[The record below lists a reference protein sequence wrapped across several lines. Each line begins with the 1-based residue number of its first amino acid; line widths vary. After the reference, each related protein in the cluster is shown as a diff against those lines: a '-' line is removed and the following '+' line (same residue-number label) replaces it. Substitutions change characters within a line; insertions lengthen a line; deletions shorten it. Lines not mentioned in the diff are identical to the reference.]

1 MRRTARS
8 VLLGALAVALVLS
21 TAPMA
26 MAVAPRAGTGPA
38 ATAVYRVSAL
48 HVSHDMVK
56 TGVPFEATGSVVPTI
71 APGDTSTTVA
81 VQVFKGAISARPS
94 QVTTAAAALTG
105 PVGSGTGFDATIV
118 FDRPGVYLLR
128 AVVLHNGVIV
138 GRSPVRPMTALL
150 PYRVTGPRVARSVVR
165 AGVQFE
171 ASGSVVPTID
181 LSDVSIAVAVRVFS
195 VGKRGALSQVA
206 TVPGTLTGPVGNG
219 TGYAAS
225 VALPKAGAYVLDT
238 IVTDGGV
245 IAGRSG
251 LRAMTA
257 LLPYV
262 VTTPHVKR
270 PVVPAGVAFDA
281 SGSVGPTIALDDTA
295 TTVAVRVFRIG
306 RHGKLSLVASVAA
319 TLTGPAGKGTGY
331 DASVTLSKPGSYALR
346 AVVLRGGEVL
356 GRSEL
361 RLMLAKRAPAITAV
375 SRSR

>member
-1 MRRTARS
+1 
-8 VLLGALAVALVLS
+8 VA
-21 TAPMA
+21 
-26 MAVAPRAGTGPA
+26 
-38 ATAVYRVSAL
+38 
-48 HVSHDMVK
+48 HDIVK

-71 APGDTSTTVA
+71 TPGDTSTTVA

-94 QVTTAAAALTG
+94 EVVTVAAVLTG
-105 PVGSGTGFDATIV
+105 PVGKGTGYDATIV
-118 FDRPGVYLLR
+118 FAKPGVYLLR
-128 AVVLHNGVIV
+128 AVVLHDGVIV
-138 GRSPVRPMTALL
+138 GRSPVRPMTAVL
-150 PYRVTGPRVARSVVR
+150 PYRVTGPRVARPVVR

-181 LSDVSIAVAVRVFS
+181 LSDASIAVAVRVFS

-206 TVPGTLTGPVGNG
+206 TVPATLTGPAGNG

-225 VALPKAGAYVLDT
+225 LSLPKAGAYALDT

-251 LRAMTA
+251 LRSMTA

-262 VTTPHVKR
+262 VTTPRVKR
-270 PVVPAGVAFDA
+270 PVVPVGVAFDA
-281 SGSVGPTIALDDTA
+281 SGSVVPTIAPDDTT
-295 TTVAVRVFRIG
+295 TTVAVRVFAIG
-306 RHGKLSLVASVAA
+306 RHGKMALVTSVAA

-331 DASVTLSKPGSYALR
+331 DASITFPKPGSYALQ
-346 AVVLRGGEVL
+346 AIVLCGGEVL

-361 RLMLAKRAPAITAV
+361 RLMLAKRAPAVSVA